1 MDSGRYAD
9 GNCGGFAQTV
19 PRSVLYASPLTS
31 LDVYVPEK
39 THWRM
44 ESPIGPGLL
53 QYQLAY
59 RDVRKWQNLDC
70 KKDKMLKRGM
80 MVLFEICGQ
89 NASLEQLRYLFL
101 C

>member
-39 THWRM
+39 NT
-44 ESPIGPGLL
+44 
-53 QYQLAY
+53 
-59 RDVRKWQNLDC
+59 
-70 KKDKMLKRGM
+70 
-80 MVLFEICGQ
+80 
-89 NASLEQLRYLFL
+89 LENGEPNRTWPSAISVGIS
-101 C
+101 